1 MVLVDFR
8 SFGGIPFYVVAFL
21 RLIRFISLSIS
32 DKAALLNEKLEIFV
46 NLLLISKT
54 LGWFLFYLFIA
65 FSTKLMSKVLLTILT
80 GKGLVFHSIQYRNS
94 WLAASDLFIC
104 IFTFHYQHRCLENV
118 IHQIDSNSVW
128 LLLSANF
135 TAKFGLVFV
144 LKLEKNIS

>member
-94 WLAASDLFIC
+94 WLAASDLFHM
-104 IFTFHYQHRCLENV
+104 FTQATINGCSFRQVYGKIWVSFCLNTGKHFLIEVSFSSQQKEHR
-118 IHQIDSNSVW
+118 
-128 LLLSANF
+128 F
-135 TAKFGLVFV
+135 F
-144 LKLEKNIS
+144 